1 MKCPVCGFDNLTGTE
16 VCDNCGADLAGH
28 DLPPARAVVPRPVAR

>member
-16 VCDNCGADLAGH
+16 VCDNCGADLADVLNGGETWT
-28 DLPPARAVVPRPVAR
+28 VE